1 MAKIGYR
8 KIKKAFKVEY
18 GSSGN
23 FIDFQEGKYVM
34 AIPECDTETH
44 CVICYE
50 HSPFKLPNEYF
61 SHKIYDNVNEIH
73 NFKYSDLI

>member
-8 KIKKAFKVEY
+8 QVVKSFKVEY

-23 FIDFQEGKYVM
+23 FIDFQEGKYVLT
-34 AIPECDTETH
+34 IPKCDKNTNYMIFYKYRL
-44 CVICYE
+44 C
-50 HSPFKLPNEYF
+50 KMPNEYF
-61 SHKIYDNVNEIH
+61 SKKVYDSVNDIP

>member
-18 GSSGN
+18 GSYGN

-44 CVICYE
+44 CMICYE

-61 SHKIYDNVNEIH
+61 LKRFMIM
-73 NFKYSDLI
+73 

>member
-8 KIKKAFKVEY
+8 QIKKAFKVEY

-23 FIDFQEGKYVM
+23 FIDFQEGKSM
-34 AIPECDTETH
+34 LTIPKCNTKTNYMIFYKCRLIKMH
-44 CVICYE
+44 
-50 HSPFKLPNEYF
+50 NEYF
-61 SHKIYDNVNEIH
+61 SEKVYDNVNEIP

>member
-1 MAKIGYR
+1 MDKIGYR
-8 KIKKAFKVEY
+8 QVVKSFKVEY

-34 AIPECDTETH
+34 AIPKCDTETH

-50 HSPFKLPNEYF
+50 HSTFKLPNEYF
-61 SHKIYDNVNEIH
+61 SHKVYDNVNEIP
-73 NFKYSDLI
+73 NFKYSYLI

>member
-1 MAKIGYR
+1 MAKVGYR

-18 GSSGN
+18 GSGN

-61 SHKIYDNVNEIH
+61 SHKIYDNVKDIP

>member
-8 KIKKAFKVEY
+8 QVVKSFKVEY

-34 AIPECDTETH
+34 VIPECDTETH
-44 CVICYE
+44 YMICYE
-50 HSPFKLPNEYF
+50 HSPFKMPNEYF
-61 SHKIYDNVNEIH
+61 SKKVYDSVKDIP
-73 NFKYSDLI
+73 NFKCSDLI